1 MGGAIVFYIRETRHF
16 VFKIKCSNSSL
27 QSVTSHNERLDSPE
41 TNPEEQPPM
50 SDLTAEQ
57 LEHFHQLL
65 MDAKEAVEALLNQ
78 DAFGKPVEVS
88 GATIGRL
95 TRMDAIQVQAMSSMS
110 RHQLDIRRRQIDAS
124 LQAMERGVYGLCR
137 ECKGM
142 ISLQR
147 LEALPEAPFCL
158 ACQESFET

>member
-1 MGGAIVFYIRETRHF
+1 
-16 VFKIKCSNSSL
+16 
-27 QSVTSHNERLDSPE
+27 
-41 TNPEEQPPM
+41 M
-50 SDLTAEQ
+50 SDLTAQQ
-57 LEHFHQLL
+57 LEHFHELL
-65 MDAKEAVEALLNQ
+65 LQAKASVEALLNQ
-78 DAFGKPVEVS
+78 DAFGKPVEAS

-110 RHQLDIRRRQIDAS
+110 RHQLDIRRRQIDAA
-124 LQAMERGVYGLCR
+124 LETFQRGTYGLCR

-158 ACQESFET
+158 GCQESFET